1 MKNGLIFE
9 EQGPVYYREGKPV
22 HAGVIRWEGKLYYIS
37 SGGHA
42 VRGRHIVHREMGNG
56 LLKRGTYTFGEDYA
70 LVKGSY
76 IPPKGRSRGKGRPAP
91 MSRGDRR
98 RLQVLA
104 AAAALLLLAAL
115 GIGML
120 LRGSGRAPAG
130 GSSVAPAG
138 GYVEPGFG
146 IGEIGEP

>member
-9 EQGPVYYREGKPV
+9 EQGPVYYRDGKGV

-70 LVKGSY
+70 LIKGSY
-76 IPPKGRSRGKGRPAP
+76 IPPRRRGRGKGSAVPR
-91 MSRGDRR
+91 SRGDRR
-98 RLQVLA
+98 RLRVLA
-104 AAAALLLLAAL
+104 AAAALVLLAVL
-115 GIGML
+115 GIGL
-120 LRGSGRAPAG
+120 LLSGSGKSAGG